1 MLDDQNR
8 IKQLD
13 TFDALTLA
21 ANTPDQLRHGFS
33 IPKQSVKREIRNV
46 VYCGMGGSGLQAEFI
61 KTWPGLDVPF
71 VLHRDYGLPDFVDE
85 HTLVLAASYSGNTE
99 ESLSSLEVAREK
111 GAYIAVMAGGGK
123 MKELAEEHGDVFGVI
138 PKAVQPRM
146 AVFHSFRLLV
156 EMLIAFGLVDTAKLE
171 ELDDAASFL
180 DKVKEP
186 WLKDVPTADN
196 PAKQLG
202 EKLVGKT
209 PIFYAASHVAG
220 AAYKWKI
227 GVNENAKNTAWYNVY
242 PEFNHNEFMGWTSH
256 PVEKPF
262 AVVDLRTSYDHDRI
276 EQRFDL
282 SDRMLSGMRPHAI
295 TVEAQ
300 GDSLLQQLLYLVLF
314 GDFATIYMGL
324 LNGVDPSPVSLI
336 EKFKKE
342 LG

>member
-21 ANTPDQLRHGFS
+21 ANTPDQLRHDFS
-33 IPKQSVKREIRNV
+33 IPKQDVPREIKNV
-46 VYCGMGGSGLQAEFI
+46 VYCGMGGSGLQAEFVQ
-61 KTWPGLDVPF
+61 TWPGLAVPF
-71 VLHRDYGLPDFVDE
+71 VLWRDYDLPDFVNE
-85 HTLVLAASYSGNTE
+85 HTLVMIASYSGNTE
-99 ESLSSLEVAREK
+99 EALSSLALAREK
-111 GAYIAVMAGGGK
+111 GAMICIMAGGGK
-123 MKELAEEHGDVFGVI
+123 LQEQAGANGDVMGII

-146 AVFHSFRLLV
+146 AVFHSFRMLV
-156 EMLIAFGLVDTAKLE
+156 DMLIAYGLVEESALD
-171 ELDDAASFL
+171 ELDQAADFL
-180 DKVKEP
+180 DDKKTT
-186 WLKDVPTADN
+186 WLKEVPTGEN
-196 PAKQLG
+196 EAKQLA

-209 PIFYAASHVAG
+209 PIFYAASRFAG

-262 AVVDLRTSYDHDRI
+262 AVVDLRTDFDHERI
-276 EQRFDL
+276 KQRFDL
-282 SDRMLSGMRPHAI
+282 GDRMLSGMRPHAI
-295 TVEAQ
+295 SVHAQ
-300 GDSLLQQLLYLVLF
+300 GETPLQQLLYLVLF
-314 GDFATIYMGL
+314 GDFATAYMGL
-324 LNGVDPSPVSLI
+324 LNGVDPSPVALI

>member
-8 IKQLD
+8 IKQID

-21 ANTPDQLRHGFS
+21 ANTPDQLRHDFS
-33 IPKQSVKREIRNV
+33 VPKQQVAAEIRNI
-46 VYCGMGGSGLQAEFI
+46 VYCGMGGSGLQAEFV
-61 KTWPGLDVPF
+61 KTWPGLSVPF
-71 VLHRDYGLPDFVDE
+71 VLWRDYDLPDFVDE
-85 HTLVLAASYSGNTE
+85 HTLVMIASYSGNTE
-99 ESLSSLEVAREK
+99 EALSSLALAREK
-111 GAYIAVMAGGGK
+111 GATICIMAGGGK
-123 MKELAEEHGDVFGVI
+123 LQEQAEEHGDLFGVI

-146 AVFHSFRLLV
+146 AVFHSFRMLV
-156 EMLIAFGLVDTAKLE
+156 DMLVAFGLVDEAKLG
-171 ELDDAASFL
+171 ELDEAADFL
-180 DKVKEP
+180 DEVKQS
-186 WLKDVPTADN
+186 WLKEVPTTDN
-196 PAKQLG
+196 PAKQLA

-209 PIFYAASHVAG
+209 PIFYSASHVAG

-227 GVNENAKNTAWYNVY
+227 GVNENAKNTSWYNVF

-262 AVVDLRTSYDHDRI
+262 AVVDLRTSFDHERI
-276 EQRFDL
+276 KQRFDL

-300 GDSLLQQLLYLVLF
+300 GETLFQQLLYLVLF
-314 GDFATIYMGL
+314 GDFATAYMGL
-324 LNGVDPSPVSLI
+324 LNGVDPSPVALI